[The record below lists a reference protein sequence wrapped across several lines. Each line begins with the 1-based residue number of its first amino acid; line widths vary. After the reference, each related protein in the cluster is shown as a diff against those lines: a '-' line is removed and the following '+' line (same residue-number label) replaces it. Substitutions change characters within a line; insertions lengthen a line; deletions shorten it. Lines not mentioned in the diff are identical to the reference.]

1 MAIIPSQEK
10 TSQGSEEIMQAEQ
23 KQAET
28 DSGGASADAVA
39 CPSCRALM
47 LQGMRFC
54 RFCGYRLGEGVAEYA
69 ETMRFAGTT
78 PPHRAHAATAA
89 TGAAHH
95 AAHTFG
101 AMSPSMQTTALEGK
115 PTGLFR
121 KMSLKCGGMRM
132 NWMVWAILLFVLVS
146 GVGGSIIRS
155 IKSSGDRR
163 IVVRSAPRSHVGV
176 NTFRDAEQGGAL
188 IDYVRPPGAP
198 ADKAGLVGGDIIKSF
213 DGREVRNRE
222 ELMKMLAS
230 TPIGKTVALEY
241 VRDGETKQTTIA
253 TVSKDEM
260 ERLEDAYDERPEGRA
275 FFGIDL
281 ARMSGLERVYV
292 PELKVYGV
300 KLDDVLPNRPAYIA
314 GLRDGDIVVEFDGT
328 PIRTSEEFVSRFR
341 RAVPDSVVMIVIVR
355 AGQRVEIPL
364 KMGRA

>member
-1 MAIIPSQEK
+1 
-10 TSQGSEEIMQAEQ
+10 MQAEQ

-28 DSGGASADAVA
+28 DSGSASDGVRA

-47 LQGMRFC
+47 LHGMRFC

-69 ETMRFAGTT
+69 ETMRFSGTT
-78 PPHRAHAATAA
+78 PPHAATATTSSSSA
-89 TGAAHH
+89 PHH
-95 AAHTFG
+95 AAHSYG

-115 PTGLFR
+115 QTGLFQ
-121 KMSLKCGGMRM
+121 KMSMKCGGMRM
-132 NWMVWAILLFVLVS
+132 NWMVWVVLFFVLVS
-146 GVGGSIIRS
+146 GVGGSIMRS

-163 IVVRSAPRSHVGV
+163 IIVRSAPRSHVGV
-176 NTFRDAEQGGAL
+176 NTFKDAEPSGAL
-188 IDYVRPPGAP
+188 IDYVRPPGSP

-213 DGREVRNRE
+213 DGREVSNRE

-230 TPIGKTVALEY
+230 TPIGKTVTLEY
-241 VRDGETKQTTIA
+241 LRDGETKQTTIA
-253 TVSKDEM
+253 TVSKEEM
-260 ERLEDAYDERPEGRA
+260 ERLEDLYDERPEGRA

-281 ARMSGLERVYV
+281 IRMSELERVYV

-341 RAVPDSVVMIVIVR
+341 RAVPDSIVKIVIVR
-355 AGQRVEIPL
+355 AGQRMEIPL